1 MINTRRFDGRI
12 IHVDEAGVKSSSR
25 DDGGYHGRGGY
36 NSRGGDYYDGKA
48 ATTAYGQGYGM
59 FALTLLAC
67 PWLTLNRGSEWLRYV
82 LWDFDLYCFTDDGR
96 ILKNWNNDRR
106 LA

>member
-67 PWLTLNRGSEWLRYV
+67 YGMFFGTSICMVLLTMVGY
-82 LWDFDLYCFTDDGR
+82 
-96 ILKNWNNDRR
+96 
-106 LA
+106 